1 MRFNMLGRIFF
12 EISALLRHIGGLR
25 VGIICLAI
33 IIVVAS
39 TRRGLKMDSKG
50 LSCVLLL
57 LLSAIKGSTI
67 SFALTAYSI
76 I

>member
-1 MRFNMLGRIFF
+1 MHFNMLGRIFF

-25 VGIICLAI
+25 VGIIMFSY
-33 IIVVAS
+33 IVVAS

-57 LLSAIKGSTI
+57 LLAAIKGSTI
-67 SFALTAYSI
+67 NFFCVDCV
-76 I
+76 